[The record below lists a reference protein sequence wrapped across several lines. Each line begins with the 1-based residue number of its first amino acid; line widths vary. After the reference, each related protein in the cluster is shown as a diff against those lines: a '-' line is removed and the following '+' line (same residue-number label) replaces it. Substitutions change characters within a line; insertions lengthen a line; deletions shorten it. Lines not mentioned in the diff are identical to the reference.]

1 MTKLNIIGEND
12 FSPGKIQCLDANKDG
27 YDDIV
32 LSLGN
37 DKNLRHQRIYIN
49 QKDGTFKKLEVN
61 NMVLHDKVRLY
72 FSHMADF
79 DNDGIIDIIA
89 FPGTYYNDAS
99 YAGAIKFYRGT
110 KAIQ

>member
-1 MTKLNIIGEND
+1 
-12 FSPGKIQCLDANKDG
+12 
-27 YDDIV
+27 
-32 LSLGN
+32 
-37 DKNLRHQRIYIN
+37 
-49 QKDGTFKKLEVN
+49 
-61 NMVLHDKVRLY
+61 
-72 FSHMADF
+72 MADF